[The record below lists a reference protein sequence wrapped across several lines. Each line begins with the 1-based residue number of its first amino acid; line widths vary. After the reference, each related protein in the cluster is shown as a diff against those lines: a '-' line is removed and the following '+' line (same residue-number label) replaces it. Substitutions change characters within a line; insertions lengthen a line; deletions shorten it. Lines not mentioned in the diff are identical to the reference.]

1 MKIKLLEELLA
12 PVSKSPSDIAKR
24 LAEKF
29 TAFLEIAEAE
39 PRTISEAIGGDLQT
53 SVYIKLAVALASRR
67 ICDSFKFGK
76 KHTDSE
82 ICDYLRALFFGLS
95 VETAYMISIDRSGK
109 AIACDKAGEGT
120 VNFSSVLPR
129 KIIEIAKRRNAKSVI
144 IAHNHPGGYAHP
156 SEDDLTA
163 TKLLT
168 ELFIASG
175 ITLDASYVVAG
186 SECVK
191 IN

>member
-12 PVSKSPSDIAKR
+12 PISKDPRKTAER
-24 LAEKF
+24 LADKF
-29 TAFLEIAEAE
+29 FTFLEIAEAE
-39 PRTISEAIGGDLQT
+39 PHIISEAIGGDLQT

-67 ICDSFKFGK
+67 VCDSFKLGK
-76 KHTDSE
+76 KHTESE
-82 ICDYLRALFFGLS
+82 ICDYLKALFFGLS
-95 VETAYMISIDRSGK
+95 VETAYMLSIDASGK
-109 AIACDKAGEGT
+109 LAASDKVGEGT
-120 VNFSSVLPR
+120 VNFSNVLPR
-129 KIIEIAKRRNAKSVI
+129 KLIEIAKRRKAKSVI

-175 ITLDASYVVAG
+175 IELDASYVVAG
-186 SECVK
+186 SECVR

>member
-12 PVSKSPSDIAKR
+12 PISKDPRKTAER
-24 LAEKF
+24 LADKF
-29 TAFLEIAEAE
+29 FTVLEIAEAE
-39 PRTISEAIGGDLQT
+39 PHTISEAIGGDLQT

-67 ICDSFKFGK
+67 ICDSFKLGK
-76 KHTDSE
+76 KHTESE
-82 ICDYLRALFFGLS
+82 ICDYLKALFFGLS
-95 VETAYMISIDRSGK
+95 VETAYMLSIDASGK
-109 AIACDKAGEGT
+109 LAASDKVGEGT
-120 VNFSSVLPR
+120 VNFSNVLPR
-129 KIIEIAKRRNAKSVI
+129 KLIEIAKRRKAKSVI

-175 ITLDASYVVAG
+175 IELDASYVVAG
-186 SECVK
+186 SECVR